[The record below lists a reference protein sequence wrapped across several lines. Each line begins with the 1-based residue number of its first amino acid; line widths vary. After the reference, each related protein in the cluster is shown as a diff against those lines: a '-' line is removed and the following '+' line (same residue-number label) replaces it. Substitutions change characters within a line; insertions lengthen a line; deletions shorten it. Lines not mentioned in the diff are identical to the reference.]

1 MGMRD
6 SDGHAFACANGC
18 RVKPQSACV
27 LTLGMAV
34 SNSIIRFNA
43 RLLRPA
49 NVAGASWFFLL
60 VPKASSAKLPTRSM
74 VTVDGTLSA
83 HPFQASLEPDGQGSH
98 WLKVTKEMCE
108 AAGVVE
114 GDTIALAMTPVA
126 KEPEPRVP
134 ADLRVALAAHPGAKA
149 QWLAITAIARRD
161 CIQWISSG
169 KKAETRGKR
178 IATACSMLAAGKRRI
193 CCFDRSG
200 MYSNS
205 MTAPTAA
212 E

>member
-1 MGMRD
+1 
-6 SDGHAFACANGC
+6 
-18 RVKPQSACV
+18 
-27 LTLGMAV
+27 MAV
-34 SNSIIRFNA
+34 SRRIIRFNA
-43 RLLRPA
+43 TLLRPA
-49 NVAGASWFFLL
+49 NVPGALWLFVL
-60 VPKASSAKLPTRSM
+60 VPKASSGKLPTRSM
-74 VTVDGTLSA
+74 VTVDGTFSG
-83 HPFQASLEPDGQGSH
+83 HPFQASLEPDGQGGH
-98 WLKVTKEMCE
+98 WLKVTKAMCE
-108 AAGVVE
+108 AANVAV
-114 GDTIALAMTPVA
+114 GDTIALSMTPVA
-126 KEPEPRVP
+126 KEPEPQVP
-134 ADLRVALAAHPGAKA
+134 VDLRCALAAHPGAKA
-149 QWLAITAIARRD
+149 QWLAITAVARRD